1 MEDVRLIL
9 SALWAAVTFCLAFA
23 AILGNYKP
31 GHLEGMI
38 TGEVDGIKTTQEVLV
53 GNAIMMVIPSV
64 MVFLSLTLPDP
75 IIRWANII
83 LGIVFIGVIFI
94 TLAYYFTSN
103 IQTWAY
109 YYVFTITEIVLYAL
123 IVWYSWKWV

>member
-9 SALWAAVTFCLAFA
+9 LALWAAVDFCLVFA

-31 GHLEGMI
+31 GHLKEIIAGD
-38 TGEVDGIKTTQEVLV
+38 VDGIQTTQEVLV

-64 MVFLSLTLPDP
+64 MVFLSLILPYP

-83 LGIVFIGVIFI
+83 LGIFFIGVVFI
-94 TLAYYFTSN
+94 TLAYYFTHK
-103 IQTWAY
+103 IQTWVY
-109 YYVFTITEIVLYAL
+109 YYVFVVTEIVLYGL
-123 IVWYSWKWV
+123 IFWYAWVWV

>member
-9 SALWAAVTFCLAFA
+9 FALWVAVDFCLVFA

-31 GHLEGMI
+31 GHLKGMI
-38 TGEVDGIKTTQEVLV
+38 AGEVDGIQTTQEVLV

-64 MVFLSLTLPDP
+64 MVFLSLTLPYP

-83 LGIVFIGVIFI
+83 VGIFFIGVVFI
-94 TLAYYFTSN
+94 TLAYYFTHN

-109 YYVFTITEIVLYAL
+109 YYVFVITEIVLYGL
-123 IVWYSWKWV
+123 IVWYAWVWS